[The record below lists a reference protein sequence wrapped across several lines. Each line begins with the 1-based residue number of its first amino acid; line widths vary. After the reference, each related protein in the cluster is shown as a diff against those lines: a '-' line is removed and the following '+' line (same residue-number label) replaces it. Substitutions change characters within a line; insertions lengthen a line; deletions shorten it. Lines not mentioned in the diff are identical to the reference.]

1 MRIFA
6 SFPHSHTV
14 GKAITTT
21 LIRNGTAIADVIK
34 NDNYDFDYQV
44 CHFLMIFIS
53 SFLLFKHSSQLIKVQ
68 TVVLQHQSTAH
79 FQKLGY
85 AICNIGTYLRIP
97 LFHRFEE

>member
-34 NDNYDFDYQV
+34 NENYDFDYQV
-44 CHFLMIFIS
+44 CHFLMMSFIF
-53 SFLLFKHSSQLIKVQ
+53 SFLLFKDSSQFI
-68 TVVLQHQSTAH
+68 TIPAFIHQHESHNT
-79 FQKLGY
+79 LSETC
-85 AICNIGTYLRIP
+85 IRNS
-97 LFHRFEE
+97 